1 MHKNKKLEI
10 WGIAGFPILSGPCDL
25 PSEIV
30 AALKRAGLPIED
42 GDVLVVTQKVVS
54 KAEGRVAELAE
65 VEPSQRAVEL
75 ATKTGKDPKLVELI
89 LRETKEILRAVPGHL
104 IVEHRSGYICANAGV
119 DRSNSG
125 GLEKVALLPEDPDRS
140 AQRIKAKLREAFGKE
155 VAVLIID
162 THGRP
167 WRNGAVGLC
176 IGLAGMEPLLD
187 LRGKRDLFGYVMTS
201 SIECLADEL
210 AAAATL
216 VMGQCDEGIPLALI
230 KGLTFKPGE
239 GSAQKILREREKDL
253 FR

>member
-1 MHKNKKLEI
+1 MKRLEI
-10 WGIAGFPILSGPCDL
+10 WGIPGFPILRGPCDL

-30 AALKRAGLPIED
+30 TTLKKAALPLED
-42 GDVLVVTQKVVS
+42 GDVLVVTQKIVS
-54 KAEGRVAELAE
+54 KAEGRVFELAE
-65 VEPSQRAVEL
+65 VEPSPRAVEL
-75 ATKTGKDPKLVELI
+75 AERTGKDPKLVELI
-89 LRETKEILRAVPGHL
+89 LRETKEVLRAVPGHL

-119 DRSNSG
+119 DRSNAG
-125 GLEKVALLPEDPDRS
+125 GPGKVALLPEDPDRS
-140 AQRIKAKLREAFGKE
+140 ARAIRAKLKEAFGKE

-187 LRGKRDLFGYVMTS
+187 LRGNKDLFGYVMTS
-201 SIECLADEL
+201 SVECLADEL

-230 KGLTFKPGE
+230 KGLTFAPAE
-239 GSAQKILREREKDL
+239 GSAKKILREREKDL